1 MVDGEAGSSSVLV
14 VGLDE
19 PSLAALNLTPPLP
32 RRLHAQLVQALSAAG
47 ALALGIDML
56 FAAPQSPAD
65 DAALAAALQGRMPV
79 VLAAADVAMNTSQVA
94 QYRQTVPSVFPMARQ
109 GSVAVQPDDDGVL
122 RLAPARSDALW
133 QELAPAF
140 AKLLGSATGDIA
152 TAAWPQHDESALVRS
167 ELELMIQVN
176 GKLRGKITAPTL
188 VLWVRLCVCA
198 RV

>member
-1 MVDGEAGSSSVLV
+1 MAITRAPVTQDAWRPWALRVLLALGLLALLPALPVWTPLQRLEHDLLASWTAAPPPDVGVLV

-47 ALALGIDML
+47 ASALGIDML

-65 DAALAAALQGRMPV
+65 DAALAATLKGRMPV
-79 VLAAADVAMNTSQVA
+79 VLAAADVAVNTSQVA

-133 QELAPAF
+133 Q
-140 AKLLGSATGDIA
+140 
-152 TAAWPQHDESALVRS
+152 
-167 ELELMIQVN
+167 
-176 GKLRGKITAPTL
+176 
-188 VLWVRLCVCA
+188 
-198 RV
+198 